1 MKVMK
6 NIKVPQNPSIYIMQV
21 IQFIAGHGNPE
32 GQEESRQVC
41 NISISTKIQF
51 EFR

>member
-21 IQFIAGHGNPE
+21 IQFIAGHAGHEGHDGNK
-32 GQEESRQVC
+32 SREITGC
-41 NISISTKIQF
+41 
-51 EFR
+51 